1 LQTLFLDDN
10 DNSIEVT
17 GKIQP
22 GDYFQFSK
30 SWTTRKFSVSLP
42 SGSYTAQFVDE
53 VGNQVWP
60 TYVEE
65 LWEAEPDCSTSAGP
79 LDITLSKTH
88 IDISDCNELIR
99 NGGQDGILTT
109 SEPWAHTDPGLQ
121 VGSGLGV
128 NAGDAI
134 ITINRGGSWTGL
146 GQSIDS
152 RCVDKL
158 AGKYVE
164 FSAWIRMTNKDG
176 TPATNINPDTDWWRR
191 NSPVVTLNAKQF
203 RDESTKE
210 YIWNQEISDV
220 AQMARPYKSNG
231 FNLVHGIFQ
240 MPSTPHLFVEIDSAP
255 DNIQFHL
262 DDVSMRP
269 FDCNRDQLV
278 RTGDLEE
285 MSATKFWDTWG
296 NPKLDVTTGYGG
308 VGNAVKASA
317 RSHYSH
323 GPAQQINFDCGAKGE
338 IHRTVLRVL
347 TLINSNSSS
356 TSLSVGDRVLFQARI
371 RFETGGA
378 KTSCNIN
385 TWDGSTRCSDIFFY
399 TDKSGTR
406 QYYRVGQIVTDDPD
420 ADGW

>member
-1 LQTLFLDDN
+1 
-10 DNSIEVT
+10 
-17 GKIQP
+17 
-22 GDYFQFSK
+22 
-30 SWTTRKFSVSLP
+30 
-42 SGSYTAQFVDE
+42 
-53 VGNQVWP
+53 
-60 TYVEE
+60 
-65 LWEAEPDCSTSAGP
+65 
-79 LDITLSKTH
+79 
-88 IDISDCNELIR
+88 
-99 NGGQDGILTT
+99 
-109 SEPWAHTDPGLQ
+109 
-121 VGSGLGV
+121 
-128 NAGDAI
+128 
-134 ITINRGGSWTGL
+134 
-146 GQSIDS
+146 
-152 RCVDKL
+152 
-158 AGKYVE
+158 
-164 FSAWIRMTNKDG
+164 MTNKDG

-191 NSPVVTLNAKQF
+191 NSPVAILNAKQY

-220 AQMARPYKSNG
+220 AQMARPYNRNG
-231 FNLVHGIFQ
+231 FNLVHGIFE

-278 RTGDLEE
+278 RNGDLEE
-285 MSATKFWDTWG
+285 LHVTKYWDTWG
-296 NPKLDVTTGYGG
+296 NPKLDITTGYGG

-323 GPAQQINFDCGAKGE
+323 GPAQQINFNCGAKGE
-338 IHRTVLRVL
+338 INKTVLLVL
-347 TLINSNSSS
+347 TLINSNISS
-356 TSLSVGDRVLFQARI
+356 TSFSVGDRVLFQARI

-378 KTSCNIN
+378 KTTCNIN